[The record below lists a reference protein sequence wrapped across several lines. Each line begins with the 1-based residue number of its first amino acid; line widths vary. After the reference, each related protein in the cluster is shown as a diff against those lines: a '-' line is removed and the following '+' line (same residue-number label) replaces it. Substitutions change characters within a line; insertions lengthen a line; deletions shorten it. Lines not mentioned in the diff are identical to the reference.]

1 MNSKIVK
8 YVFVLAVTLLTTFA
22 NAQERFV
29 ALESKL
35 KDLSKDAP
43 GLNEKIELSVNG
55 VAIQDFVRGIATANN
70 LNVSVDASLNTK
82 IINNFTNVSVA
93 DVLLFL
99 CKKYDLDIV
108 FIGNIMSVVQ
118 YVPPAIAAPKYAPKV
133 LKISYD
139 KIADL
144 LNLDLSNDSLAL
156 VAKEI
161 TKASDK
167 NVIFAP
173 DLSGKMVSGYIQ
185 AMPFG
190 AALDKFAFAN
200 DLKITPTKDNFYLI
214 ERIDPAATGQK
225 SGSKNSYSNSGSNA
239 QVTGLNFK
247 VDGNKL
253 ITCDATNC
261 LISDILSSVSKEL
274 KSSYFLF
281 TEPKG
286 NTSLNIANATYDDF
300 LNYLFNGTD
309 YTYKK
314 DGSIYLIGDRNLEG
328 LRSTK
333 VIALKYRTVEKMID
347 FIPSDLKKGIDI
359 KIFTDLNSLIV
370 SGSQPR
376 ITELEAFLRDVDR
389 VVPVISIEVIILDVR
404 NSSAVSTGL
413 SAGLGT
419 APKQTS
425 GDVYPGVNMTLGA
438 NSINS
443 VIDGING
450 LGIVNLGK
458 VTANFYINL
467 KLLETNGAIKI
478 NSTPLLAT
486 LNGHEAKMNISE
498 TRYYFEQNSNVIATT
513 STTTSTGITY
523 KPLTADFSLIINP
536 IVSGDEQ
543 ITLEI
548 TVKKQSFT
556 EATAGPNGQTGPYGT
571 STRDF
576 QSLIRVKNQEMI
588 MLGGLDEESK
598 DESGSGVPLLSRIPV
613 IKWFFSSRNKKKNK
627 SKLTIFIKPTVIY

>member
-8 YVFVLAVTLLTTFA
+8 YVFVLAVTLLTSFA

-35 KDLSKDAP
+35 KELSKDAP

-82 IINNFTNVSVA
+82 IINNFSNVSVA

-118 YVPPAIAAPKYAPKV
+118 YVPPAVAAPKYAPKV

-167 NVIFAP
+167 NVMFAP

-185 AMPFG
+185 AMPFS

-214 ERIDPAATGQK
+214 ERIDPAAVGQK
-225 SGSKNSYSNSGSNA
+225 GGSKNSYSNSGSSA

-286 NTSLNIANATYDDF
+286 NTSLNIANANYDDF

-314 DGSIYLIGDRNLEG
+314 EGNIYLIGDRNLEG

-347 FIPSDLKKGIDI
+347 FIPADLKKGIDI

-419 APKQTS
+419 APRATS

-458 VTANFYINL
+458 VTANFYVNL

-571 STRDF
+571 SSRDF

-613 IKWFFSSRNKKKNK
+613 IKWFFSSRNKKKSK